1 MIHIGLFA
9 SLVTRF
15 GPILFALVLL
25 WSFFAMSAV
34 NPPAELALPTSSA
47 AVAIHTGHI
56 DSSWLS
62 YQLTFL
68 DGAVARPAAGSV
80 TL

>member
-1 MIHIGLFA
+1 
-9 SLVTRF
+9 
-15 GPILFALVLL
+15 
-25 WSFFAMSAV
+25 MSAV